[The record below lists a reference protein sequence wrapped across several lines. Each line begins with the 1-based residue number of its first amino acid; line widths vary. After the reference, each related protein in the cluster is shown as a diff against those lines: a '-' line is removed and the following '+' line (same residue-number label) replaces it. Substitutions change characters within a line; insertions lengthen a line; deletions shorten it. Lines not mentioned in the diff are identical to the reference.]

1 MTDRPTLSWPENQGD
16 ASGPFGA
23 TVTGYDALH
32 SIHQMLLADQATGP
46 SHYEVVH
53 VAAPAPNVAIAQV
66 RRSPKSAFED
76 AFAEIALYVPVN
88 HQGRWWLAAGQNTPV
103 KPGRSATDS
112 R

>member
-76 AFAEIALYVPVN
+76 AFA
-88 HQGRWWLAAGQNTPV
+88 R
-103 KPGRSATDS
+103 K
-112 R
+112 